1 MPRTGRRTLHLLAA
15 TLVVTLL
22 AWVPVLPADAHGA
35 LVSSDP
41 PDAGLSEA
49 MPSRAFLTFSDT
61 VREVREVAVI
71 GPDGSVTNGEATSV
85 GPEVRQTL
93 WAGPDGDYTMSYFVV
108 SADGHDIRGEVHFE
122 VGDLSVAA
130 AEPTADPAPA
140 RAAGDTD
147 EAGASAVVPV
157 AVVVLSAAV
166 ALVLVLWRRRVG
178 SPEARS

>member
-15 TLVVTLL
+15 TLVVTLV
-22 AWVPVLPADAHGA
+22 AWVPVPPADAHGA

-41 PDAGLSEA
+41 PDAGLIEA

-61 VREVREVAVI
+61 VREVREIAV
-71 GPDGSVTNGEATSV
+71 V
-85 GPEVRQTL
+85 
-93 WAGPDGDYTMSYFVV
+93 GPDGDYTMSYFVV